1 MIEGALEINNAK
13 IIDIMTKI
21 DKVKVLSMETRLD
34 SYLVALIRQLGFS
47 RVPISYSS
55 DKKTVFGVLLAKS
68 LVGYKIKD

>member
-34 SYLVALIRQLGFS
+34 SYLVALIR
-47 RVPISYSS
+47 
-55 DKKTVFGVLLAKS
+55 
-68 LVGYKIKD
+68 